1 MLFIGEVPAE
11 LKRFFAAAGAQ
22 VSRPQ
27 EYWLSRVTLA
37 TAVGFGRRNA
47 KAIWAMLDPDHS
59 RTALND
65 FFTESPWPAPA
76 VLRSATLHVLAEM
89 KLQPGERID
98 VIIDGTQK
106 AKRGTKMEGLGWVCE
121 AGSKEWRKGH
131 RILLC
136 YLRVRGVMLPW
147 AADLYLSEKFLAC
160 EQGREFRRRLPEVRF
175 RTLNEMAA
183 EMIAG
188 LPTEWEGR
196 FEVRCLMD
204 SGFCNRTACQPASE
218 RGFKYVVAAQSTRK
232 MVKRTSTGRRGKRVK
247 LGDYA
252 PGRLYHQGRDVILP
266 PKHSGGKSRK
276 FRVAE
281 TVGRLKG
288 LGEVKVV
295 FSRRESD
302 GNVLCLVTNDLQA
315 DAREVALA
323 YGWRWEIEVTIKGLK
338 GRLGLG
344 QYQCRYYE
352 GTVHHL
358 HLSLLAHLL
367 LTTAELQR
375 RGSRRTSKRAAL
387 QLPSLRDIQNR
398 LRQDLW
404 HDLLEQLRSKCSDR
418 RILDRLERAPL
429 AS

>member
-1 MLFIGEVPAE
+1 MLFIDGVPAG
-11 LKRFFAAAGAQ
+11 LKRFFAAAGVQ
-22 VSRPQ
+22 VSKPQ
-27 EYWLSRVTLA
+27 EYWLAMATLA

-47 KAIWAMLDPDHS
+47 KAIWAMLDPGRS

-89 KLQPGERID
+89 KLQPGERIS

-106 AKRGTKMEGLGWVCE
+106 AKRGLKMDGLGWVCE

-136 YLRVRGVMLPW
+136 YLLVRGVMLPW
-147 AADLYLSEKFLAC
+147 AMDLYLSEKFLAC
-160 EQGREFRRRLPEVRF
+160 EQGRELRRRLPAVKF

-188 LPTEWEGR
+188 LPAEWDGR
-196 FEVRCLMD
+196 FEVHCLMD
-204 SGFCNRTACQPASE
+204 SGFCNEAACQPAFR
-218 RGFKYVVAAQSTRK
+218 RGFKVTVAAQSTRK
-232 MVKRTSTGRRGKRVK
+232 MVKSTSTGRRGHRVK

-252 PGRLYHQGRDVILP
+252 PGRLEYQGRDVILP
-266 PKHSGGKSRK
+266 PKHSGGKSRR

-281 TVGRLKG
+281 TVGWLKG

-323 YGWRWEIEVTIKGLK
+323 YGWRWEIEVAIKGLK

-387 QLPSLRDIQNR
+387 QLPSLRDLQNR

-404 HDLLEQLRSKCSDR
+404 RNLLEQLRLKCSDQ
-418 RILDRLERAPL
+418 RILDRFERTLL

>member
-1 MLFIGEVPAE
+1 MLFIGEVPSE
-11 LKRFFAAAGAQ
+11 LKRFFEATAAQ
-22 VSRPQ
+22 VSKPQ
-27 EYWLSRVTLA
+27 EYWLTVATLA
-37 TAVGFGRRNA
+37 AAVGFGRRNA
-47 KAIWAMLDPDHS
+47 KAIWAMLDPEHS
-59 RTALND
+59 RAAFND
-65 FFTESPWPAPA
+65 FFTNSPWPAPA
-76 VLRSATLHVLAEM
+76 VLRAGTLHVLAEM

-106 AKRGTKMEGLGWVCE
+106 YKRGKKMEGLGWVCE

-131 RILLC
+131 RILLS
-136 YLRVRGVMLPW
+136 YLLVRGVMLPW
-147 AADLYLSEKFLAC
+147 AVDLYLSEKFLKT
-160 EQGREFRRRLPEVRF
+160 EQGRELRHRLPEVRF

-188 LPTEWEGR
+188 LPVAWEGR
-196 FEVRCLMD
+196 FEVRCIMD
-204 SGFCNRTACQPASE
+204 SGFCNDTACQPAYR
-218 RGFKYVVAAQSTRK
+218 RGFKVFVAAQSTRNLGK
-232 MVKRTSTGRRGKRVK
+232 TTRSGRRGKCVK

-252 PGRLYHQGRDVILP
+252 PGRLRYQGRDVILP
-266 PKHSGGKSRK
+266 PKHAGGKPRR

-281 TVGRLKG
+281 TVGWLKG

-295 FSRRESD
+295 FSRRASD
-302 GNVLCLVTNDLQA
+302 GNVLCLVTNDLDA
-315 DAREVALA
+315 DAREVAEA
-323 YGWRWEIEVTIKGLK
+323 YGWRWEIEVAIKGLK

-387 QLPSLRDIQNR
+387 ELPSVRDLQNR
-398 LRQDLW
+398 LRRDLW
-404 HDLLEQLRSKCSDR
+404 RDLLGQLRPKCSDQS
-418 RILDRLERAPL
+418 ILDRLERALL

>member
-1 MLFIGEVPAE
+1 MLYIDEVPAG
-11 LKRFFAAAGAQ
+11 LKRFFEAITPH
-22 VSRPQ
+22 VSKPQ
-27 EYWLSRVTLA
+27 EYWLTMATLA
-37 TAVGFGRRNA
+37 AAVGFGRRNA
-47 KAIWAMLDPDHS
+47 TAIWAMLDPEHS
-59 RTALND
+59 RTAFND
-65 FFTESPWPAPA
+65 FFTNSPWPAPA

-89 KLQPGERID
+89 KLRPGERID

-106 AKRGTKMEGLGWVCE
+106 AKRGLKMDGLGWVCE

-131 RILLC
+131 RLLLC
-136 YLRVRGVMLPW
+136 YLLVRGVMLPW
-147 AADLYLSEKFLAC
+147 AVDLYLSEKFLKTA
-160 EQGREFRRRLPEVRF
+160 QGRELRDRLPAVKF
-175 RTLNEMAA
+175 RTLNEMTA

-196 FEVRCLMD
+196 FEVRCIMD
-204 SGFCNRTACQPASE
+204 SGFCNDTACLPAVR
-218 RGFKYVVAAQSTRK
+218 RGFKYFVAAQSTRK
-232 MVKRTSTGRRGKRVK
+232 LGKHTRSGRRGKRIK

-252 PGRLYHQGRDVILP
+252 PGRLRYQGRDVILP
-266 PKHSGGKSRK
+266 PKHAGGKPRR

-281 TVGRLKG
+281 TVGTIKG
-288 LGEVKVV
+288 LGEVKAV

-302 GNVLCLVTNDLQA
+302 GNVLCLVTNDLAA
-315 DAREVALA
+315 DAREVAEA
-323 YGWRWEIEVTIKGLK
+323 YGWRWEIEVAIKGLK

-367 LTTAELQR
+367 LTTAEFER
-375 RGSRRTSKRAAL
+375 RGSRRTSKCAAP
-387 QLPSLRDIQNR
+387 QLPSLRDLQNR

-404 HDLLEQLRSKCSDR
+404 HNLLGQLRPKCSDQS
-418 RILDRLERAPL
+418 ILDRLERALL